1 MGVRVGGEYW
11 AFWALMQK
19 ETQVS
24 DKQVHSRRVSNIDTA
39 LRKRIKSV
47 RLQQG
52 VTQAAIAERLGIVP
66 QQYHKYESG
75 VLRLSGGML
84 SQIAAALDCSVLDL
98 LPESVER
105 FERLEDDM
113 HLDILKQEITELI
126 IDMSSTE
133 ILVAIKTLIDHNHSS
148 DRAAA

>member
-1 MGVRVGGEYW
+1 MWGGEILGP
-11 AFWALMQK
+11 FKALIQK
-19 ETQVS
+19 EAQVS
-24 DKQVHSRRVSNIDTA
+24 DKQVHARRVSNIDTA
-39 LRKRIKSV
+39 LRRRIKSV

-66 QQYHKYESG
+66 QQYHKYEAG

-84 SQIAAALDCSVLDL
+84 TQIAAALDCSVLDL

-105 FERLEDDM
+105 LERLEGDM
-113 HLDILKQEITELI
+113 HLDILKQEVTELI
-126 IDMSSTE
+126 IDVSSTE
-133 ILVAIKTLIDHNHSS
+133 ILVAIKTLIDHNHPS